1 MDSKFE
7 KVQKILTKYHQEHL
21 IKFYFE
27 LSQEQKNILLDQIL
41 DIDFENILNL
51 YDNSM
56 KEEKFLLSEI
66 SPLNH
71 FEDRDFSK
79 KDIEF
84 FSKIGE
90 EKIKNNAYAVV
101 TMAGGQ
107 GTRLGYKGPKG
118 TYELDLE
125 PKKKSLFQIICEDI
139 KRANDKFNV
148 TIPWY
153 IMTSLE
159 NDGQTKDYFIKHD
172 FFRISKRKN
181 KIFYPR
187 ETSTY

>member
-71 FEDRDFSK
+71 FEDRDF
-79 KDIEF
+79 
-84 FSKIGE
+84 
-90 EKIKNNAYAVV
+90 
-101 TMAGGQ
+101 
-107 GTRLGYKGPKG
+107 
-118 TYELDLE
+118 
-125 PKKKSLFQIICEDI
+125 
-139 KRANDKFNV
+139 
-148 TIPWY
+148 
-153 IMTSLE
+153 
-159 NDGQTKDYFIKHD
+159 
-172 FFRISKRKN
+172 
-181 KIFYPR
+181 
-187 ETSTY
+187 